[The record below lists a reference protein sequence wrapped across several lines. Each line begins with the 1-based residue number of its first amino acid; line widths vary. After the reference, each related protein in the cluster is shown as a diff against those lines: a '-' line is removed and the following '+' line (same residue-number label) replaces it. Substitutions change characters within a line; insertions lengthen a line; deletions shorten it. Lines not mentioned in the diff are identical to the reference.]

1 MIDDEGFR
9 GDRQHADALLLG
21 LTGNPS
27 APPEVLV
34 RLASADI
41 DVSRLARRLDLPED
55 AAAVLARDQRTRVRQ
70 ELAAHPCLPVRAQ
83 AVLALDPDDGV
94 RARLAGGEEFFTTV
108 GVHGRLL
115 PAPLDRDVYELLA
128 RDPEPKVR
136 RALGFN
142 RGLPDDLRAG
152 LLDDPDPRVAAIAAA
167 EWAEPPVERIEDLL
181 TRATGAF
188 ARQLML
194 LRLNHPLPA
203 RLARSM
209 LTDFDTRAQD
219 ATRTLVCEIARS
231 AELDDELIAR
241 FLAADDTRAGLAANP
256 GLPAAVVEALAT
268 DTDNAVRAAV
278 AERHSLDPSLR
289 ESIPVQYEDGSSRSV
304 DWVRTAPLTHAEQ
317 LALARSRHQ
326 ILRKSLTL
334 RDDLSDEVIEI
345 LARDESFAV
354 RLFIC
359 ERQPNAPGWL
369 LAQTAATWKS
379 YSRWDMLAHKNF
391 PADAANAIASSPDP
405 HDRVVAAAHPGL
417 TPGLIDTLLGDSD
430 AHVRRRAAAN
440 PSIPAP
446 RLLTLLEDNDDN
458 LDTGAAANPAL
469 PTSVMHTILEQAGL

>member
-1 MIDDEGFR
+1 M
-9 GDRQHADALLLG
+9 DALLLG

-27 APPEVLV
+27 APLEVLV

-55 AAAVLARDQRTRVRQ
+55 AAAVLARDQRTWVRQ
-70 ELAAHPCLPVRAQ
+70 ELAAHPCLPAHVQ
-83 AVLALDPDDGV
+83 AVLALDTADGV

-115 PAPLDRDVYELLA
+115 PAPLDRSVYELLA
-128 RDPEPKVR
+128 RDREPKVR

-142 RGLPDDLRAG
+142 HGLPDDLRAG

-167 EWAEPPVERIEDLL
+167 EWAEPPVERIEGLL
-181 TRATGAF
+181 ARTGAF

-194 LRLNHPLPA
+194 RRLNHPLPA

-209 LTDFDTRAQD
+209 LTDLDTRPPNASTQ
-219 ATRTLVCEIARS
+219 ALVCEIARS
-231 AELDDELIAR
+231 AELDSELIAR
-241 FLAADDTRAGLAANP
+241 FLTADDTRAGLAANA
-256 GLPAAVVEALAT
+256 GLPAEAVEALAT
-268 DTDNAVRAAV
+268 DTGNAVRASV
-278 AERHSLDPSLR
+278 AERRGLDPSLR
-289 ESIPVQYEDGSSRSV
+289 ESIPVQYEDGSSRAV

-317 LALARSRHQ
+317 LVLARSRHQ

-334 RDDLSDEVIEI
+334 RDDLSDEVIEV

-391 PADAANAIASSPDP
+391 PADAAIAIASSPDP

-417 TPGLIDTLLGDSD
+417 APGLIDTLLGDSD
-430 AHVRRRAAAN
+430 AHVRRRAATN

-446 RLLTLLEDNDDN
+446 RLLTLLEDNDDY
-458 LDTGAAANPAL
+458 LATGAAANPTL